1 MINQT
6 GLKVT
11 TEVLWRAAV
20 IFALMDTVFVI
31 VMAKKIKPHIFR
43 ELKLSL
49 VISSG
54 IYWAAVW
61 MLMVS
66 FFWAPVYKYVFP
78 GWARWL
84 IPPVYGLFFAGISL
98 LFWWMS
104 IRLPG
109 HPTVNFCI
117 LGGIW
122 GMITHMWG
130 IHRGLLEKP
139 PMLQGVS
146 PVAASVMPI
155 FEFIFYWCIILVLA
169 STLRRSRH
177 GQIAS

>member
-1 MINQT
+1 MINQS

-43 ELKLSL
+43 ELRLPL

-66 FFWAPVYKYVFP
+66 FFWGPVYKYVFP
-78 GWARWL
+78 EWARWL
-84 IPPVYGLFFAGISL
+84 IPPVYGLLFAGISL
-98 LFWWMS
+98 LFWWIS

-109 HPTVNFCI
+109 YPTLNFCL

-122 GMITHMWG
+122 GMITHIWG
-130 IHRGLLEKP
+130 IQRGLLEKP

-155 FEFIFYWCIILVLA
+155 FEFIFYWCVILVLA
-169 STLRRSRH
+169 SALRRSRH
-177 GQIAS
+177 KQTRS